1 MIEQCTLDP
10 KIIWRI
16 NYNDS
21 KSTFFCK
28 DNCTIKGL
36 ELDGVLEEKPHGH
49 FLSWRA
55 EPPFV
60 EQEAHPT
67 EHSFHLSANGCSA
80 EIFPRQPP
88 NILEILVSLVS
99 AIPKDPRL
107 RPGLALFCTCKQTI
121 TNCKCWVCPSITFI
135 FFLKTHRSPAVSS
148 WVWRARPVLPSGSD
162 FLRAIFFTA
171 EQVPIS
177 GLPIIWRLSC

>member
-1 MIEQCTLDP
+1 MINCRASRVWLFAESTWFYGNYMVMIEQCTLDP

-121 TNCKCWVCPSITFI
+121 INCKCWVCPSITCSVH
-135 FFLKTHRSPAVSS
+135 LLPQDSS
-148 WVWRARPVLPSGSD
+148 
-162 FLRAIFFTA
+162 
-171 EQVPIS
+171 
-177 GLPIIWRLSC
+177 